1 MDEETILRR
10 RWFTLG
16 VLCLS
21 LVMIVVGNTVLNVAI
36 PTLSR
41 ELGATSTQLQW
52 MVDSYALVFAGLLL
66 TAGALGD
73 RFGRKGALTIGLVIF
88 GGASAV
94 SAIANSP
101 EQLIATRAV
110 MGLGAALVMPATL
123 SILTNVFPPHER
135 ARAIAIWAGF
145 AGAGAAIGPIA
156 GGWLLENYWWGSVF
170 LLNVPIVII
179 AIVAGR
185 FLVPTSR
192 DPQHIAFDPIGAGLS
207 IVGVGSL
214 VYGFI
219 QAPDFG
225 WGDPVTL
232 SAFAVAATFLIL
244 FVWWE
249 LRFDH
254 PMLDLR
260 YFEDKRF
267 MSGTL
272 AITFVF
278 FALFGGFFLMT
289 QYLQVVLGYSPL
301 GAGLRTLPMAAGLMF
316 FAPTGARL
324 VEKFGAKRV
333 VGSGLF
339 VVAVGLVMLSRVGVD
354 ANYPY
359 FALCLVVLSAGM
371 GNTAAPS
378 TASIMSAMPMR
389 KAGVGSAVNDT
400 SRELGGALGVAVL
413 GSLAASHYSTA
424 LAAKIPADVPQRL
437 VDIATSSVGA
447 AVQFADRLGGAAG
460 AALAAAA
467 RSAFVDAMQL
477 AVLVGAVIAVV
488 ASGLVFRYMPH
499 PAPAEQPPISESPG
513 AATDDAEP
521 APVRA

>member
-1 MDEETILRR
+1 MDEETIYRR

-88 GGASAV
+88 GAASAI
-94 SAIANSP
+94 SAIADSP
-101 EQLIATRAV
+101 AQLIATRAV

-123 SILTNVFPPHER
+123 SILTNVFPPKER

-156 GGWLLENYWWGSVF
+156 GGWLLEHYWWGSVF
-170 LLNVPIVII
+170 LLNVPIVIL
-179 AIVAGR
+179 AIGAGR
-185 FLVPTSR
+185 VLVPTSR
-192 DPQHIAFDPIGAGLS
+192 DPQHVAFDPIGAGLS
-207 IVGVGSL
+207 IIGVSSL

-219 QAPDFG
+219 EAPDFG

-232 SAFAVAATFLIL
+232 SAFAVAAVFLVA
-244 FVWWE
+244 FSWWE

-260 YFEDKRF
+260 YFKDKRF
-267 MSGTL
+267 MSGSL

-278 FALFGGFFLMT
+278 FVLFGSFFLMT

-301 GAGLRTLPMAAGLMF
+301 GAGLRTLPMAFGLMF
-316 FAPTGARL
+316 FAPTGAKL

-333 VGSGLF
+333 VSGGLF
-339 VVAVGLVMLSRVGVD
+339 VVAIGLLMLSRVGVE

-359 FALCLVVLSAGM
+359 FALCLIVLSAGM

-413 GSLAASHYSTA
+413 GSLAISHYSTT
-424 LAAKIPADVPQRL
+424 LADKIPDGVPAR
-437 VDIATSSVGA
+437 VAEIVTGSVGG
-447 AVQFADRLGGAAG
+447 AVELSRQVGGATG
-460 AALAAAA
+460 AAIAAAA
-467 RSAFVDAMQL
+467 KSAFVDAMDL
-477 AVLVGAVIAVV
+477 ALVVGAVIAVV
-488 ASGLVFRYMPH
+488 ASVLVFRYMPH
-499 PAPAEQPPISESPG
+499 PAAVDDRPP
-513 AATDDAEP
+513 TAEP
-521 APVRA
+521 TDEAEPVGVGA